1 MTDSKGGFSM
11 EKITGSKSTMVV
23 LVGSVIALFGS
34 FMTWVSISGFGSA
47 GGMDEGGDGV
57 ITLIV
62 AIGTGAAAVFL
73 KDKARMIAIVVG
85 GAIIAAVGVIN
96 VLDINDTSNTLGVD
110 ISIGIGLWM
119 VLAGGIIAVVGAFIR
134 E

>member
-1 MTDSKGGFSM
+1 MGDSRGGSGM

-23 LVGSVIALFGS
+23 LVGSVVALFGS
-34 FMTWVSISGFGSA
+34 FMTWVSIAGFGSA

-57 ITLIV
+57 ITLVV
-62 AIGTGAAAVFL
+62 AIGTAAAAIFL
-73 KDKARMIAIVVG
+73 KDTARKVSIIVG
-85 GAIIAAVGVIN
+85 GAIIFAVGVIN
-96 VLDINDTSNTLGVD
+96 VLDINDTSSQLGVD

-119 VLAGGIIAVVGAFIR
+119 VLAGGIIAAVGAFIN

>member
-1 MTDSKGGFSM
+1 MANSKGGFSM
-11 EKITGSKSTMVV
+11 ERITGSKSTMVV
-23 LVGSVIALFGS
+23 LIGSVIALLGS
-34 FMTWVSISGFGSA
+34 FLTWVSIDGFGSA

-62 AIGTGAAAVFL
+62 AIGTAAAAIFL
-73 KDKARMIAIVVG
+73 KDKARKLSIIVG
-85 GAIIAAVGVIN
+85 GAIIFAVGVIN
-96 VLDINDTSNTLGVD
+96 VFDINDTSSQLGVD

-119 VLAGGIIAVVGAFIR
+119 VLAGGVIAAVGAFIN

>member
-1 MTDSKGGFSM
+1 MANSKGGFSM
-11 EKITGSKSTMVV
+11 ERITGSKSTMVV
-23 LVGSVIALFGS
+23 LIGSVIALLGS
-34 FMTWVSISGFGSA
+34 FLTWVSIDGFGSA

-62 AIGTGAAAVFL
+62 AIGTAAAAIFL
-73 KDKARMIAIVVG
+73 KDKARKLSIIVG
-85 GAIIAAVGVIN
+85 GAIIFAVGVIN
-96 VLDINDTSNTLGVD
+96 VFDINDTSSQLGVD

-119 VLAGGIIAVVGAFIR
+119 VLAGGIIAAVGAFIK